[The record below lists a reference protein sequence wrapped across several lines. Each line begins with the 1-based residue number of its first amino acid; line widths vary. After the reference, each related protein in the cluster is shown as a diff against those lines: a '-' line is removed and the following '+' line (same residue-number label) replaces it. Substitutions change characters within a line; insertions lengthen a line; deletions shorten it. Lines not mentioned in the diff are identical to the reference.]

1 MLLLFIPTLSPIFHL
16 VSRGYCY
23 FSSLIS
29 FYGICELLRFRYKQL
44 DVLGQIVLFMRKITL
59 RNLSAKYYSNF
70 NYLFALIL
78 GIWEVKNQY
87 CKLSCFLSLQDLQNV
102 LFKLWDFQECMC
114 GLVILNAQL
123 MIHLLAH
130 RTDHRCK
137 QYITEVK
144 VPVCKLGVV
153 LLQSSKTS
161 TR

>member
-16 VSRGYCY
+16 VGRGYCY
-23 FSSLIS
+23 FSSPIS

-102 LFKLWDFQECMC
+102 LFNLSYEIFKNVCVDLLYWMHNLWY
-114 GLVILNAQL
+114 IY
-123 MIHLLAH
+123 LLIELIIGA
-130 RTDHRCK
+130 
-137 QYITEVK
+137 
-144 VPVCKLGVV
+144 
-153 LLQSSKTS
+153 SSTS
-161 TR
+161 LR